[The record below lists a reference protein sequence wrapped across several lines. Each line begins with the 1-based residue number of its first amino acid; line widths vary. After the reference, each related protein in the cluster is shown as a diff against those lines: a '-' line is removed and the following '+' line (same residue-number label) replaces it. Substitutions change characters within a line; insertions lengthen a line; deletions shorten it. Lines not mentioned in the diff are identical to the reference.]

1 MADVG
6 GRTLLM
12 AIQAVADAIA
22 ATEARLAD
30 GSGDSLDETEMLLA
44 YTAAADELRG
54 AYEVA
59 RLNTSNLPPY
69 EELVRPNGS

>member
-6 GRTLLM
+6 GRTLMM

-30 GSGDSLDETEMLLA
+30 GDGDALDETEMLLA
-44 YTAAADELRG
+44 YTAAADELRS

-69 EELVRPNGS
+69 DELVHSNGG